1 MSIETPL
8 PGDPRRPHGPLDPGD
23 AFVVAPDGER
33 FWGRYGAAGLL
44 AHDPLRGV
52 LMQHRVG
59 WSHHGGTW
67 ALPGGA
73 LHRGESA
80 RQGALREARE
90 EAGVPAE
97 AVRPVYLTVL
107 DRVVWS
113 YSTLV
118 AEVTLPFEPVISDAE
133 SLALDWV
140 PVDRVAELPL
150 HPGFAASWPQ
160 LRGLLGLAPALVVDV
175 RTGGATALH
184 AAEDLAG
191 RGIEGAVFDLPVRW
205 VFPEVVEADVEGA
218 AAGTVQALR
227 SRGRPTVLASEVPAL
242 GRPGSARDDR
252 SGGRGRR
259 PSGVS

>member
-33 FWGRYGAAGLL
+33 FWGCYGAAGLL
-44 AHDPLRGV
+44 AHDPSRGV

-90 EAGVPAE
+90 EAGVPQD
-97 AVRPVYLTVL
+97 AVRPFLLSVA
-107 DRVVWS
+107 DRGVWS

-118 AEVTLPFEPVISDAE
+118 ARVTRPFEPVISDAE
-133 SLALDWV
+133 SLALAWV
-140 PVDRVAELPL
+140 PVDRVDALPL
-150 HPGFAASWPQ
+150 HPGFASAWPL
-160 LRGLLGLAPALVVDV
+160 LRGLLDVGPALVVDV
-175 RTGGATALH
+175 RAGGAQALH
-184 AAEDLAG
+184 AAGELAAG
-191 RGIEGAVFDLPVRW
+191 GIAGTTFGLPVRW
-205 VFPEVVEADVEGA
+205 VFPEVVPVDGGHEGA
-218 AAGTVQALR
+218 ASARVAALR
-227 SRGRPTVLASEVPAL
+227 EQGRAAVLADEVIAP
-242 GRPGSARDDR
+242 GERPG
-252 SGGRGRR
+252 
-259 PSGVS
+259 

>member
-1 MSIETPL
+1 MTIETPL

-44 AHDPLRGV
+44 AHDPSRGV

-80 RQGALREARE
+80 REGALRESLE
-90 EAGVPAE
+90 EAGVPAD
-97 AVRPVYLTVL
+97 AVRPRFLSVL

-118 AEVTLPFEPVISDAE
+118 AEVTRPFEPVISDAE
-133 SLALDWV
+133 SLALAWV
-140 PVDRVAELPL
+140 PVDRVRELPL
-150 HPGFAASWPQ
+150 HPGFAASWPL

-175 RTGGATALH
+175 RAGGAASWRS
-184 AAEDLAG
+184 AEDLAG
-191 RGIEGAVFDLPVRW
+191 RGVEGAVFGLPVGW
-205 VFPEVVEADVEGA
+205 VFPEVLEVGSEGSAAEAVL
-218 AAGTVQALR
+218 ALR
-227 SRGRPTVLASEVPAL
+227 EQGRPTVLASEVPSTGRNGSVGDARKDL
-242 GRPGSARDDR
+242 GEP
-252 SGGRGRR
+252 
-259 PSGVS
+259 PGVS